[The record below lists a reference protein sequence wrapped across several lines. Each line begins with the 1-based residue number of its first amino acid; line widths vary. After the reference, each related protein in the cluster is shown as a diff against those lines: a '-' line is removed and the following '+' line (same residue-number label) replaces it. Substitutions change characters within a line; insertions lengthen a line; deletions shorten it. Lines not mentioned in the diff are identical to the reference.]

1 MLSLQ
6 EMSDRL
12 ELQALVIDY
21 ATAIDAQDFD
31 ALDNIFT
38 DDAHI
43 DYTAMGGI
51 AGNLTEIKQF
61 LIQAMPFFSAF
72 QHLNGN
78 HKLTITG
85 DTATGKV
92 MCLNPMV
99 VPVEA
104 GEQVMFLG
112 LWYIDKHRRTDAG
125 WRISERR
132 EQKSFAHN
140 TPDFMQAK

>member
-12 ELQALVIDY
+12 ELQALVVDY
-21 ATAIDAQDFD
+21 ATAIDEQDFD
-31 ALDNIFT
+31 ALDEIFT
-38 DDAHI
+38 EDASI

-61 LIQAMPFFSAF
+61 LTQAMPFFTAF

-78 HKLTITG
+78 HKLEVTG

-99 VPVEA
+99 VPVEE

-112 LWYIDKHRRTDAG
+112 LWYIDKYRRTKDG

-132 EQKSFAHN
+132 EEKSFAHN
-140 TPDFMQAK
+140 TPAFMLPK